1 MRDTAR
7 KRAILQFLETVT
19 DADYAEFGPPPYNAA
34 LIAEHI
40 GGSLQS
46 VARTL
51 RTMAKD
57 GQLVA
62 VKHREEIFNAIAQT
76 HIQMPVTAYYSAST
90 MNHDIAAAK
99 LWRDGSGDRSDK
111 ALAAMVKAFAR

>member
-19 DADYAEFGPPPYNAA
+19 EADYLEFGPPPYNAA
-34 LIAEHI
+34 LITRHI
-40 GGSLQS
+40 GGSLPS

-62 VKHREEIFNAIAQT
+62 VKHKDDVFNAIAQT
-76 HIQMPVTAYYSAST
+76 FIPMTVTAYYSAST
-90 MNHDIAAAK
+90 MDHDMAAAK
-99 LWRDGSGDRSDK
+99 LWRDGAGERSDK
-111 ALAAMVKAFAR
+111 ALAGIMEAFSR